1 MLPGDQSQAAI
12 LLLPSLRE
20 AIVLLLQAVIP
31 RPLHLLVQAL
41 AVTVPL
47 LLQAAILHLL
57 LQAVI
62 LHLLLQAVIPRPLQN
77 QMRISQVA
85 PLRVERNLPSISQKL
100 TEAIDPLP

>member
-1 MLPGDQSQAAI
+1 MLPGDPFQATI

-20 AIVLLLQAVIP
+20 AIVLLLQVAILLLLLP
-31 RPLHLLVQAL
+31 LVQGPAI
-41 AVTVPL
+41 TVPL

-62 LHLLLQAVIPRPLQN
+62 PRPLQN
-77 QMRISQVA
+77 QKRISQVA
-85 PLRVERNLPSISQKL
+85 PLPVERNLPSISQKL